1 MGGETDWDGSPRV
14 NEDGNLEVMAQDEYG
29 SRYGAVIF
37 KGMLAGYR
45 ADKSRQDELPTR
57 IVLFAGGEIY
67 AEVKDYKRDRET
79 ILNWV
84 KGAK

>member
-1 MGGETDWDGSPRV
+1 MNGETDWDGSPRV
-14 NEDGNLEVMAQDEYG
+14 NEDGNLEVITRDEYG
-29 SRYGAVIF
+29 NRYGTVIF

-45 ADKSRQDELPTR
+45 SGKSDPDMLPTY
-57 IVLFAGGEIY
+57 ITLFAGCEVHV
-67 AEVKDYKRDRET
+67 EVKDYKRDRET